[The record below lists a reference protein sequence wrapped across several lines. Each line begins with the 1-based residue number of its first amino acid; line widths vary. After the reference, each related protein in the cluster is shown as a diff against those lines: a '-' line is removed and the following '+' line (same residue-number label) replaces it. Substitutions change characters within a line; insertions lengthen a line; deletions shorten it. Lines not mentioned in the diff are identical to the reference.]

1 VIRINLLGQA
11 GSSQSAVHRRAS
23 SSVWLVLVGLM
34 IAALGL
40 AQMWRSVRA
49 DVSGLGEHIAAAER
63 EVSKLRADGRDITAL
78 QLRKNDLAGQ
88 LARRAAEDAARTRP
102 VRLLAAVG
110 RSVSDEI
117 WLTTIRQQ
125 GVRMEID
132 GRARSVAAVTAFAE
146 RIHVAGVLTTP
157 VEIVST
163 SAESREPAA
172 LVRFSLRLD

>member
-1 VIRINLLGQA
+1 MIRINLLGQA
-11 GSSQSAVHRRAS
+11 GSGQSASQRRIS
-23 SSVWLVLVGLM
+23 SSARLGFVGLA

-40 AQMWRSVRA
+40 TQMWRAVRA
-49 DVSGLGEHIAAAER
+49 DVSGLGEHIAVAER
-63 EVSKLRADGRDITAL
+63 EVAKLRAETREATAL
-78 QLRKNDLAGQ
+78 QSRKNDLTGQ
-88 LARRAAEDAARTRP
+88 LARRAAEVAARTRP

-110 RSVSDEI
+110 QSVSDEI

-125 GVRMEID
+125 GLRIEID

-146 RIHVAGVLTTP
+146 RIEVAGVLTTP

-163 SAESREPAA
+163 SAESREPAT